1 MLPLFKLSKKHEI
14 YSYPL
19 LSLIIYSQYMNQ
31 TKPDMLSDSER
42 DVISLCRIMSLDY
55 TNKAVCVNDRF
66 MIVGLLVLM
75 TWV

>member
-1 MLPLFKLSKKHEI
+1 
-14 YSYPL
+14 
-19 LSLIIYSQYMNQ
+19 MNQ